1 MSYALRKSP
10 CLNTR
15 RSGDAYIG
23 SGSAIA
29 SVRRPGHRLVVNSS
43 AVPWIYACDCFQL
56 RLIRIQSQTG
66 VREVVAS
73 DPVLFNFPVK
83 VQFLPP
89 VFGLKPL
96 VVASDQGHRLAAINV
111 ALTTDMTQPP
121 WIVAKV
127 FVFGQ
132 Q

>member
-1 MSYALRKSP
+1 MRFANLLVSTLAATAMLTSAPAQPLPQLDAL
-10 CLNTR
+10 L
-15 RSGDAYIG
+15 
-23 SGSAIA
+23 
-29 SVRRPGHRLVVNSS
+29 PGHRLVVNSS

-96 VVASDQGHRLAAINV
+96 VVASDQEHRLAAINA
-111 ALTTDMTQPP
+111 ALTADITQPP
-121 WIVAKV
+121 WIVTKV
-127 FVFGQ
+127 LIFGQ
-132 Q
+132 H